1 MWFTATAT
9 ELLREDGRVV
19 GAVVAHQGR
28 ELRVRARRGVVLAG
42 GGFSASPEWRGR
54 YLPSPTPQYT
64 RAAEGATGA
73 TLRLAQA
80 VGGAL
85 GEPRDDNA
93 FWFPS
98 SVGRRRDGTTA
109 VFPHIWDRAKPGIV
123 AVDEAGRRF
132 VDESVSYHRFVRAMY
147 AAHGGARPA
156 WLVIDAAALRRYGLG
171 MVRPHTPR
179 SSEVPRG
186 GVPAPR
192 GDRARAGRDDRRG
205 PDGLTATVAAAN
217 RAADRCG

>member
-1 MWFTATAT
+1 MI
-9 ELLREDGRVV
+9 

-42 GGFSASPEWRGR
+42 GGFSASAEWRTR

-64 RAAEGATGA
+64 RAAEGSTGD
-73 TLRLAQA
+73 TLSLAQD

-85 GEPRDDNA
+85 SEPRDDNA

-98 SVGRRRDGTTA
+98 SIGRRKDGSTA

-123 AVDEAGRRF
+123 AVNAEGRRF

-147 AAHGGARPA
+147 ARTRRRRRCRP
-156 WLVIDAAALRRYGLG
+156 G
-171 MVRPHTPR
+171 
-179 SSEVPRG
+179 
-186 GVPAPR
+186 
-192 GDRARAGRDDRRG
+192 
-205 PDGLTATVAAAN
+205 
-217 RAADRCG
+217 